1 MEKIAVIKIRT
12 DIGKNKAIKEGLR
25 VFGLKKLYSCVILDN
40 SPRNKGIL
48 NIIDSVVTY
57 GEIDSKTLSKLLL
70 KRGRISNKKKI
81 EAKEQDINS
90 FSESFLKGE
99 KKITDLGVKNLFN
112 LHPPIKGFERKGK
125 KAPFSLKGV
134 FGYRGDKI
142 NELLDRMI

>member
-1 MEKIAVIKIRT
+1 MEKIAVIKIRS
-12 DIGKNKAIKEGLR
+12 DIGKNKAIKDGLR
-25 VFGLKKLYSCVILDN
+25 VFGLKRLYSCVIVDN

-57 GEIDSKTLSKLLL
+57 GEIDANTISKLLL

-81 EAKEQDINS
+81 DAKEQEITS

-99 KKITDLGVKNLFN
+99 KKIKDIGVKNLFN

-125 KAPFSLKGV
+125 KTPFSLKGS
-134 FGYRGDKI
+134 FGYRGSKI
-142 NELLDRMI
+142 NELLERMI